1 MMKHVRVAIALRLQV
16 GVDLNAANATCAIGH
31 NNLIFWYVLKNQ
43 VEFRPR
49 LGKKG
54 GL

>member
-1 MMKHVRVAIALRLQV
+1 M
-16 GVDLNAANATCAIGH
+16 TCAIGH

-54 GL
+54 GLPINIKRNKKVKRFTIK